1 MVPLNNYSSISI
13 FVTPVSIRYM
23 WYITTCLSKCY
34 LFSVIKMCSIKIEC
48 TFEDTFKISKQCE
61 KTLFTYI
68 IYVCIDS
75 LIVVYL
81 KSRWKQC
88 LHIQDKAIYG
98 CYQRSSNCL
107 SYRNTFISMPQ
118 VLLGCVFLSQ
128 FHVFCI
134 IDRCLSFI
142 CLPLCCLTFCD
153 LRILIV
159 PGIFKLFL

>member
-88 LHIQDKAIYG
+88 LHIQDKNNL
-98 CYQRSSNCL
+98 R
-107 SYRNTFISMPQ
+107 
-118 VLLGCVFLSQ
+118 VLLEEK
-128 FHVFCI
+128 
-134 IDRCLSFI
+134 
-142 CLPLCCLTFCD
+142 
-153 LRILIV
+153 
-159 PGIFKLFL
+159 KLFIIPEHLHFNAPVFTGMCFSISVSCVLYYRSLFVLYLFAIVLSDLL